1 MDGTYESRSE
11 LETES
16 LGLELSRSLHAGDV
30 VAYYGGLGMGKT
42 AFTRGLARG
51 LGVTG
56 YVTSPTFNIVNE
68 YFGKIPLFHFDV
80 YRLTDSEELWE
91 IGWADYLERGG
102 ICAVEWSERVE
113 DALPENAVR
122 VTFQRGGQSDTG
134 RVITIK
140 RKGGG
145 AV

>member
-1 MDGTYESRSE
+1 MDGTYESHSGS
-11 LETES
+11 ETES
-16 LGLELSRSLHAGDV
+16 LGLELSHSLHAGDV

-42 AFTRGLARG
+42 TFTRGLARG
-51 LGVTG
+51 LGFTG
-56 YVTSPTFNIVNE
+56 HVTSPTFNIVNE

-102 ICAVEWSERVE
+102 ICVVEWSERVE
-113 DALPENAVR
+113 DALPGNVVR
-122 VTFQRGGQSDTG
+122 VTFRHSDRSDTG

-140 RKGGG
+140 RKDGG
-145 AV
+145 A